1 MRLAIAAGGVAA
13 MSALL
18 ALIGGSALPTAAT
31 SPTAAPGSPG
41 GAAGDVAPI
50 RHVVRYV
57 VLAPGQRPPANATS
71 TRPATTIATPVPA
84 PRAGQRPAIV
94 TSQSG
99 RP

>member
-1 MRLAIAAGGVAA
+1 

-31 SPTAAPGSPG
+31 APTAAPGSSG
-41 GAAGDVAPI
+41 SATGDVAPI

-57 VLAPGQRPPANATS
+57 VLAPGQQPPANATS

-84 PRAGQRPAIV
+84 PQVRQRPAIV